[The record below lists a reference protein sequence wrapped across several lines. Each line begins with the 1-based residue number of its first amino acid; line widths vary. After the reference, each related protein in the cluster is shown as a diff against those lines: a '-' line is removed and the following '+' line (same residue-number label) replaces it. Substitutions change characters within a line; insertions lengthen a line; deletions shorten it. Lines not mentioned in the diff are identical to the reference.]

1 LRISAR
7 LAPSS
12 SDARGSASAEI
23 SAAMAALR
31 NEHEELKDRFTK
43 LREEN
48 KLLVANLREANGT
61 LLQETNQR
69 LTEQE
74 LDAAKRTISS
84 LQSECETLQ
93 KSMQTLQQS
102 LESKLADCERA
113 LNECNARE
121 EMLNASVQEARE
133 NLTALNLDREQTL
146 ARLHNMERGPF

>member
-1 LRISAR
+1 
-7 LAPSS
+7 
-12 SDARGSASAEI
+12 
-23 SAAMAALR
+23 MAALR